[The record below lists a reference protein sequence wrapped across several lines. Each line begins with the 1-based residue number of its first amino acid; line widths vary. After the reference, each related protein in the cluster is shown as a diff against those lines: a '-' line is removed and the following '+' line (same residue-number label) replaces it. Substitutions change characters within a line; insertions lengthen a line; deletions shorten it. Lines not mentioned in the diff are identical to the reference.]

1 MANVVVLSGSGRYQ
15 DRWHDFTA
23 TSFEVAK
30 VLGADGHG
38 VAVRSFQPR
47 AMREVEQAD
56 LLVVNAGHGQHTESV
71 DGPEEEWLEAFDLL
85 RRYRARRGPILAL
98 HAAANSLDG
107 LDEWSEWIGGRW
119 NRRTSM
125 HPPIGRAAVHVTA
138 SGHPVTEGLADFTLH
153 DERYSFLDVHDGSAV
168 LLDHHHD
175 GRDHPLVWAVEG
187 ASGRSVYDAL
197 GHGVESFASAERV
210 DLLRREVR
218 WLLAGGHR

>member
-1 MANVVVLSGSGRYQ
+1 MTKVVVLSGSGRYQ

-30 VLGADGHG
+30 LLEAEGFV
-38 VAVRSFQPR
+38 VALRSFRPG
-47 AMREVEQAD
+47 AVREVEQAD
-56 LLVVNAGHGQHTESV
+56 LLVVNAGQGEYVRSS
-71 DGPEEEWLEAFDLL
+71 DGTEEEWLEAFDVL

-119 NRRTSM
+119 NRTTST
-125 HPPIGRAAVHVTA
+125 HPPIGPAAVRVTA
-138 SGHPVTEGLADFTLH
+138 SGHPITEGLTDFTVF
-153 DERYSFLDVHDGSAV
+153 DERYSFLDVHEGAEV

-187 ASGRSVYDAL
+187 AGGRSVYDPL

-218 WLLAGGHR
+218 WLVAGGDR